1 MDRLEAMRAF
11 VTVAEAQGFAAGAR
25 RLALSAPAVTR
36 AIARLEERLGA
47 RLLHR
52 TTRVVR
58 LTEAG
63 RRFLGECKRILGEI
77 DEAEAAVAGI
87 QTELRG
93 ELAVTASAAF
103 GRAHIA
109 PLVLEFLGLHPRLSA
124 RTLYVDRVV
133 DLAEEDFDVAV
144 RIAHL
149 PDSSLTAI
157 QVGSV
162 RRVVCASP
170 GYLSA
175 RGKPRNPEDLAG
187 FDTIGFSPALVA
199 EPWLFGST
207 SRKSRSVS
215 LSPRLLV
222 NTAEVAIASAV
233 AGWGLT
239 RVLSYMIAPE
249 IRAGRLKIV
258 LAAFEPPPIPIS
270 LVYREGRKAATK
282 IRAFVDFAVGRL
294 RTQVGH

>member
-124 RTLYVDRVV
+124 RT
-133 DLAEEDFDVAV
+133 
-144 RIAHL
+144 
-149 PDSSLTAI
+149 SMWT
-157 QVGSV
+157 GSWIW
-162 RRVVCASP
+162 RR
-170 GYLSA
+170 
-175 RGKPRNPEDLAG
+175 K
-187 FDTIGFSPALVA
+187 T
-199 EPWLFGST
+199 ST
-207 SRKSRSVS
+207 SRCELRICRI
-215 LSPRLLV
+215 PR
-222 NTAEVAIASAV
+222 
-233 AGWGLT
+233 
-239 RVLSYMIAPE
+239 
-249 IRAGRLKIV
+249 
-258 LAAFEPPPIPIS
+258 
-270 LVYREGRKAATK
+270 
-282 IRAFVDFAVGRL
+282 
-294 RTQVGH
+294 